1 MRRKRTPA
9 SASARR
15 RKRERW
21 LFALLLFSY
30 AFFFGG
36 SGWNQNATFDLTRA
50 IVERHE
56 LQLRGLAANT
66 SDVSFHDGR
75 IYSNKAP
82 GLSFAAAVPYA
93 LIHAIAGP
101 PRDAMT
107 LTIDLYLCSVATCG
121 ISGALI
127 GVLLFR
133 CARRRRMS
141 LRDAFLVGLIAGLGT
156 PLFAYSTMLFAHVPS
171 ALSVLIAYL
180 ERRRPLRCGAAL
192 GAATLLNYAAIVV
205 AAIFVL
211 AAARRPRELARIVA
225 GAVPF
230 AIALAAY
237 QLSAFGSPFTT
248 SIATTNPSFLEKGA
262 LLGIL
267 HAPKLDALWGLTF
280 SPYRGLFF
288 LSPVLL
294 LALARLRREPLLAA
308 CCAAVLVM
316 NACFNGWHGGY
327 TIGPRYLVV
336 IVPLLA
342 VAAIETG
349 SRMRRIAIILGAISL
364 ALNLAATAVDPQPPD
379 RVRDPLGHYAIPA
392 LFVGSAD
399 PAEAP
404 WIGAFY
410 TGHTSTNR
418 VAADEALPFQRHRP
432 GSPANEWA
440 SFNLGEL
447 LFGAGSAASL
457 LPWLIVV
464 TAIAVSASTRDRRP
478 SSRTTRD
485 TRTARFRSA

>member
-9 SASARR
+9 SASAQRR
-15 RKRERW
+15 RRERW

-50 IVERHE
+50 LVERHE

-66 SDVSFHDGR
+66 SDVSFHEGR

-82 GLSFAAAVPYA
+82 GLSFAAAIPYA
-93 LIHAIAGP
+93 LIHAVAGP
-101 PRDAMT
+101 PRDATT
-107 LTIDLYLCSVATCG
+107 LTIGLYLCSVVTCG
-121 ISGALI
+121 VSGALI

-133 CARRRRMS
+133 CARRRRLS
-141 LRDAFLVGLIAGLGT
+141 LRDAFLAGLIAGLGT

-171 ALSVLIAYL
+171 ALFVLIAYL
-180 ERRRPLRCGAAL
+180 QRRKPLRCGAAL

-205 AAIFVL
+205 AAPFVI
-211 AAARRPRELARIVA
+211 ASARRPRELARLVA
-225 GAVPF
+225 GGLPF

-237 QLSAFGSPFTT
+237 QLSAFGSPLTT

-267 HAPKLDALWGLTF
+267 HAPKLEALWGLTF

-288 LSPVLL
+288 LSPILL
-294 LALARLRREPLLAA
+294 LALPRLREPLLATS
-308 CCAAVLVM
+308 CAAVLVM

-342 VAAIETG
+342 IAAIDG
-349 SRMRRIAIILGAISL
+349 AARFRRLAMILGALSV

-379 RVRDPLGHYAIPA
+379 LVRDPLGHYAIPA
-392 LFVGSAD
+392 LLAGSAD
-399 PAEAP
+399 PTEAP

-447 LFGAGSAASL
+447 LFGAGAAASL
-457 LPWLIVV
+457 LPWFLVV
-464 TAIAVSASTRDRRP
+464 TAAVVSASTRDRRP
-478 SSRTTRD
+478 SASTTRD
-485 TRTARFRSA
+485 TRTAKSRSA

>member
-9 SASARR
+9 SASERR

-30 AFFFGG
+30 AYFFGG

-66 SDVSFHDGR
+66 SDISFHDGR

-93 LIHAIAGP
+93 LIHAVAGP
-101 PRDAMT
+101 PRDAKT

-121 ISGALI
+121 VSGALI

-133 CARRRRMS
+133 CARRKRLS

-171 ALSVLIAYL
+171 ALFVLVAYL
-180 ERRRPLRCGAAL
+180 QRRRPLRCGAAL

-205 AAIFVL
+205 AAIFVI
-211 AAARRPRELARIVA
+211 ASSRRPRELARLVA

-230 AIALAAY
+230 AIALAVY

-262 LLGIL
+262 MFGIL
-267 HAPKLDALWGLTF
+267 HAPKLEALWGVTF

-294 LALARLRREPLLAA
+294 LALPRLREPILAA
-308 CCAAVLVM
+308 SCAAVLVM

-342 VAAIETG
+342 LAAID
-349 SRMRRIAIILGAISL
+349 RAPHLRRIAAILGALSI
-364 ALNLAATAVDPQPPD
+364 AMNFAATAVDPQPPD
-379 RVRDPLGHYAIPA
+379 NVRDPIGHYAVPA
-392 LFVGSAD
+392 LLFGSAD
-399 PAEAP
+399 PVEAP

-432 GSPANEWA
+432 GSPENEWA

-457 LPWLIVV
+457 LPWLLVV
-464 TAIAVSASTRDRRP
+464 TAVAVSASSRDRRP
-478 SSRTTRD
+478 SASTTRD
-485 TRTARFRSA
+485 TRTARSRSA